1 MELLMRCLQSG
12 QREEVDGGGRG
23 VEREEAAVGLSYGL
37 SQCVLP
43 KLISSEKTVNPK
55 PYLHCGIHKET
66 PAFRISH
73 SEGK

>member
-12 QREEVDGGGRG
+12 QREEVDGGGG
-23 VEREEAAVGLSYGL
+23 VEREEAAVELSYWR

-43 KLISSEKTVNPK
+43 KLISGEKTVNPK
-55 PYLHCGIHKET
+55 PFLHCGIHKET